1 MLDIVRKTSLR
12 SWQGTV
18 VDDTIIFKLEESNY
32 LAVVNSGMAAR
43 VVQHLIS
50 YKTDQGVEV
59 TDLTDKVA
67 KIDIQGPMSAKFL
80 KPLLAEP
87 ESVLEDMPYFSFK
100 GHFDARTALADTVI
114 LVDGTPILLSRTGY
128 TGEFGFEIFVDP
140 TQVLNV
146 WEKLLSNQTLFLE
159 DKRRIIRV
167 RVADDIRPHRTA
179 RGPTELMI

>member
-1 MLDIVRKTSLR
+1 
-12 SWQGTV
+12 
-18 VDDTIIFKLEESNY
+18 
-32 LAVVNSGMAAR
+32 MAAR

-67 KIDIQGPMSAKFL
+67 KIDIQGPMSAKIL

-146 WEKLLSNQTLFLE
+146 WEKLLEEGKKFGLS
-159 DKRRIIRV
+159 
-167 RVADDIRPHRTA
+167 ASY
-179 RGPTELMI
+179 